1 MNSVFMSWN
10 TRYKVKRFLRKSF
23 SFVPISAIV
32 AAMAAAPLIR
42 WIDGQTQW
50 QLFGVGVEGAKSLVG
65 TLPAALLSLIV
76 FSLSI
81 ILLAVQ
87 LASSQYSARVIARV
101 FEAPI
106 LKWTLG
112 IFVFTHTYSL
122 FALGRIE
129 DRSPELPV
137 LVALLMNLISL
148 ALFLLLIQYVGQSF
162 RPIKLLT
169 VVAADTKQVIAA
181 MFPAPYSPQS
191 EAQDKDKDYWG
202 KPCRCIKNNQKAG
215 VFVAFDQTGLV
226 ELAARQDCV
235 VEFAVAV
242 GEFVAEEQLFF
253 RVHGAGAASINEA
266 ALWRCVGLDVERTLD
281 QDPAFGFRIIVD
293 VASKAV
299 SPAINDPTTGVLAI
313 DQLQHLLALIGQ
325 RQIDNGI
332 VKDLDGVVRIVY
344 PSCDWKDYVALA
356 VTEIRLYGN
365 TSPQV
370 TRRLQS
376 MYDYL
381 MQVLPASRA
390 GVIEKERALLQQTVE
405 AAYGNKQDR
414 EIAAISDYLGFGD
427 CRSGN
432 DSRIRK

>member
-1 MNSVFMSWN
+1 MAWN

-23 SFVPISAIV
+23 SLVPISAIV

-50 QLFGVGVEGAKSLVG
+50 RLFGVGVEGAKALVG
-65 TLPAALLSLIV
+65 TLPASLLSLIV

-87 LASSQYSARVIARV
+87 IASSQYSARVIARV
-101 FEAPI
+101 FETPI
-106 LKWTLG
+106 LRWALG
-112 IFVFTHTYSL
+112 VFVFTHTYSL

-129 DRSPELPV
+129 DHSPELPV

-148 ALFLLLIQYVGQSF
+148 ALFLVLIQSVGQSF

-169 VVAADTKQVIAA
+169 VVAADTKQVIED
-181 MFPAPYSPQS
+181 MFPTPYSTQS
-191 EAQDKDKDYWG
+191 EAQEKDKEYWG
-202 KPCRCIKNNQKAG
+202 KPCRSIKNNQKAG
-215 VFVAFDQTGLV
+215 VLVAFDQAGLV

-235 VEFAVAV
+235 VEFVVAV

-253 RVHGAGAASINEA
+253 CVHGAGAASITEA
-266 ALWRCVGLDVERTLD
+266 ALWSCVALDVERTLD

-293 VASKAV
+293 VASKAL

-313 DQLQHLLALIGQ
+313 DQIQHLLALLGQ

-332 VKDLDGVVRIVY
+332 VKDLDGAVRIVY
-344 PSCDWKDYVALA
+344 PSCEWKEYVTLA

-365 TSPQV
+365 NSPQV

-381 MQVLPASRA
+381 MQVLPESRA
-390 GVIEKERALLQQTVE
+390 IVIEKERALLQQTIE
-405 AAYGNKQDR
+405 TAYANNQDR
-414 EIAAISDYLGFGD
+414 ELAAISDYLGFGA

-432 DSRIRK
+432 DRRINK